1 MDRSG
6 VVGVCIET
14 LSVSRLKAISISG
27 SAISCISYFKFDYF
41 FFKFSKRGH
50 ALPTSYRRP

>member
-1 MDRSG
+1 MDRPG

-14 LSVSRLKAISISG
+14 LMVPRLKAISISG
-27 SAISCISYFKFDYF
+27 ITTSYFYFKIVFF